1 MITEAMEKVI
11 ELAQPEIME
20 IKDRSYSTKPLFPVR
35 EPIPDI
41 LGDIRTLT
49 GLADYLES
57 NVDKLEMAQLL
68 FHIQGPTE
76 VYLYSRLTGEFLTR
90 PRYLIATADVPDFH
104 YGHYYDIEK
113 FIIKLQ
119 TAFLSSEPQGQLLS
133 IVGNL
138 KDSNTKK
145 FKDDGVTQEVT
156 IAGKKLA
163 AKRRRPLVKPH
174 KAPRYDDVYF
184 EGLAWLDSLAGKAI
198 PEGESEAVFSDS
210 IKTGITRV
218 EETEIPN
225 PIILQ
230 PYRTFLEIEQP
241 ASPFIFRLKAG
252 PNEASPVCAALF
264 EADGGVWRLQAI
276 TRIRDWIK
284 GAVSGV
290 AVIA

>member
-156 IAGKKLA
+156 I
-163 AKRRRPLVKPH
+163 
-174 KAPRYDDVYF
+174 
-184 EGLAWLDSLAGKAI
+184 
-198 PEGESEAVFSDS
+198 
-210 IKTGITRV
+210 KTGITRV